1 MIPEELPMMNQ
12 PEVVEPYEPL
22 RTRAYLAIG
31 FLVAG
36 IVTHLVAAASKVMQ
50 IDLLYKMIE
59 HLNDVTPAQVQAN
72 DTREA
77 IVQLIVFVNLIAAG
91 IVFLVWTYGAYK
103 NLRALGANPDTSPGW
118 AVGYFFIP
126 IVNLFRPFQVFQE
139 MWRESDPETVSAGGI
154 RPMHAFIEDSSK
166 SLLII
171 VWWGLWLLSNIIP
184 LVALGYRGNA
194 QLLNDLINA
203 TWVSV
208 VSDIVTIL
216 AAIACI
222 IVVKKISDRQ
232 DERARRLMELAAPP
246 SDSLSSSQPA

>member
-1 MIPEELPMMNQ
+1 MMNQ
-12 PEVVEPYEPL
+12 LDAVEPYEPL

-31 FLVAG
+31 FLAAN
-36 IVTHLVAAASKVMQ
+36 IVTHLAAAASKVMQ

-59 HLNDVTPAQVQAN
+59 RLGDVTPAQVQAN
-72 DTREA
+72 DVREA
-77 IVQLIVFVNLIAAG
+77 IVQLIVFVNLVAAG
-91 IVFLVWTYGAYK
+91 IVFLVWTYAAYK

-126 IVNLFRPFQVFQE
+126 IANLFRPFQVFQE
-139 MWRESDPETVSAGGI
+139 MWRESDPETVAAGGG

-184 LVALGYRGNA
+184 LIAVGYRGSA
-194 QLLNDLINA
+194 QLLNDFINA
-203 TWVSV
+203 SWISM
-208 VSDIVTIL
+208 VSDLVTIL

-222 IVVKKISDRQ
+222 MVIKKITDRQ
-232 DERARRLMELAAPP
+232 DERARRLAALAAAPTPP
-246 SDSLSSSQPA
+246 EGMSSSQPA